1 MQLLSAFRCR
11 RGRVC
16 LNRAH
21 FQNHPCLRNLCP
33 AESWLEIGTM
43 YHSLLSLFPADLFG
57 CSLHHL
63 CFVSIIPM
71 DGEVLVK
78 AYCSPAGPRV
88 QVKQQNKNVAQI
100 PSFPP
105 KKTEGEMDKGKNC
118 PAIACTKLHCPTDH
132 SIFFPLKF
140 YLKMSCI

>member
-1 MQLLSAFRCR
+1 MERLSSQLSGFGGILHFFSQQNNIVFFILLIHYQQAFMQLLSAFRCR

-63 CFVSIIPM
+63 CLLCFHNS
-71 DGEVLVK
+71 DGWR
-78 AYCSPAGPRV
+78 STR
-88 QVKQQNKNVAQI
+88 
-100 PSFPP
+100 
-105 KKTEGEMDKGKNC
+105 
-118 PAIACTKLHCPTDH
+118 
-132 SIFFPLKF
+132 
-140 YLKMSCI
+140 